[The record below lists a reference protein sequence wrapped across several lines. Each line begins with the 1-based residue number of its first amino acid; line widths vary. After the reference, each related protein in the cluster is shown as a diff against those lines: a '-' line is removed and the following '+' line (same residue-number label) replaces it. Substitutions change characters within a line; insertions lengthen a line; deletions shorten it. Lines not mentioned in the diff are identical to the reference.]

1 MAYERRSDGNE
12 KSMMSRKRAFWIA
25 LFLCLL
31 SVAGIALNLTLIFTN
46 RAEVG
51 NINEQFDAILWSMS
65 PLAFV
70 VPGALIFA
78 RQPRN
83 IIGLLLVVPGLLMAT
98 PLDLYLRNL
107 TSPPE
112 SPSVFF
118 YFLVW
123 LNGWGW
129 VLLIFPLL
137 FIPLLFPTG
146 RPLSSRWRWV
156 LWLGVGMLVFFTF
169 VATFANEWGPI
180 EGYEWTIQN
189 PIGFISQEWF
199 NIYFN
204 LPWSITLAALTI
216 LSVISLFVRYK
227 RAGTLERE
235 QIKWLLYACAIFVFI
250 SIPGI
255 WISDLQN
262 EVNVIWSLLFV
273 LAILCIPLS
282 IAVAILRYRLYD
294 IDVIIRRT
302 LVYGGLTATLA
313 LIYFGNVLLL
323 QSILSAI
330 TGESRSEIVTVLTT
344 LVIAALFT
352 PLRKRIQHDIDRR
365 FYRQRYDAQKTLA
378 AFADS
383 LRNEVELE
391 RLVDNLLSVIAGTVQ
406 PESLNLWLLPST
418 KTPEGKAGGKI

>member
-1 MAYERRSDGNE
+1 MV
-12 KSMMSRKRAFWIA
+12 SRKRAFWIA

-31 SVAGIALNLTLIFTN
+31 GIAGIALNLTLILTD

-51 NINEQFDAILWSMS
+51 NINEQFDAIIWSII

-78 RQPRN
+78 HQPRN

-98 PLDLYLRNL
+98 PLDLYLRNF
-107 TSPPE
+107 TSPPA

-146 RPLSSRWRWV
+146 RPLSPRWVWV

-169 VATFANEWGPI
+169 VATFAKEWGPI
-180 EGYEWTIQN
+180 EGYRWTIQN

-199 NIYFN
+199 NAYFN
-204 LPWSITLAALTI
+204 LPWSIALATLTV
-216 LSVISLFVRYK
+216 LSVTSLFVRYR

-235 QIKWLLYACAIFVFI
+235 QIKWLLYACATFVLGYL
-250 SIPGI
+250 PGI
-255 WISDLQN
+255 WISDWQN
-262 EVNVIWSLLFV
+262 EVNFLWGLLFV
-273 LAILCIPLS
+273 LAILFIPLS
-282 IAVAILRYRLYD
+282 IAIAILRYHLYD
-294 IDVIIRRT
+294 IDVLIRRT
-302 LVYGGLTATLA
+302 LVYGALTATLA
-313 LIYFGNVLLL
+313 LIYFGGVVLL
-323 QSILSAI
+323 QGMLSAI
-330 TGESRSEIVTVLTT
+330 TGESRSEIVTVVTT
-344 LVIAALFT
+344 LAIAALFS

-365 FYRQRYDAQKTLA
+365 FYRRKYNAEQAVATFAALARQETDLDELTRQLVALVQTNIQPQHTSVWLRKGDPQRGAY
-378 AFADS
+378 S
-383 LRNEVELE
+383 
-391 RLVDNLLSVIAGTVQ
+391 
-406 PESLNLWLLPST
+406 
-418 KTPEGKAGGKI
+418 

>member
-250 SIPGI
+250 YIPGI

-302 LVYGGLTATLA
+302 LVYGTLSASLA
-313 LIYFGNVLLL
+313 LIYLGGVVMM
-323 QSILSAI
+323 QSVLSAL
-330 TGESRSEIVTVLTT
+330 TGESRSEIVTVVTT

-365 FYRQRYDAQKTLA
+365 FYRRKYNAEQALS
-378 AFADS
+378 AFAAQARQVTDLDELTGHVVGVVEQTIQPQHVS
-383 LRNEVELE
+383 LWIN
-391 RLVDNLLSVIAGTVQ
+391 
-406 PESLNLWLLPST
+406 PSN
-418 KTPEGKAGGKI
+418 GNKA